1 MCRRRIGESLI
12 ATGLAPGGA
21 AIGKRD
27 RCVSLWPFGAGWRYA
42 GAMRSLDL
50 TALILTLCLGAL
62 GGVAAHAAHLPL
74 GYLLGSMV
82 LVGVISSMNF
92 KPLGKTPTLPA
103 RLRFAFVPV
112 IGIAIGGAFTP
123 EVARAALGW
132 GPSLA
137 ALFVFVP
144 LAHGLGYAVYR
155 RGGFAPHEAFYGAVP
170 GGLIESVQMGEEA
183 GADVRLLIVVQT
195 LRLIGTIISV
205 PLIFLALTGHTVGSA
220 AGAAMV
226 GAKAPLSLQDCAL
239 MFAAG
244 LIGAQAG
251 KRLRLPGYIITGP
264 LLGSALLHVTGAMQ
278 AIPPGWLV
286 AVTQVIL
293 GAGLGVRFVGM
304 DHRLLARCGRLAMLN
319 GALALGLA
327 FGFAGLV
334 HWITGAPV
342 AAGFLAFA
350 PGGLAEMSLIA
361 LSLNMSVIYVTAH
374 HVLRIVLAVSF
385 AKLGRRLV

>member
-1 MCRRRIGESLI
+1 MRGVDLW
-12 ATGLAPGGA
+12 ALA
-21 AIGKRD
+21 
-27 RCVSLWPFGAGWRYA
+27 
-42 GAMRSLDL
+42 
-50 TALILTLCLGAL
+50 LTLALGAV
-62 GGVAAHAAHLPL
+62 GGIAAHALHLPL

-82 LVGVISSMNF
+82 LVGVLSALDI

-103 RLRFAFVPV
+103 RLRFSFVPV
-112 IGIAIGGAFTP
+112 IGVAIGGAFTP
-123 EVARAALGW
+123 EVARAALSW

-137 ALFVFVP
+137 LLFVFVP
-144 LAHGLGYAVYR
+144 LAHALGYAVYR

-195 LRLIGTIISV
+195 LRLILTIITV
-205 PLIFLALTGHTVGSA
+205 PMIFLGLTGHTVGSA
-220 AGAAMV
+220 AGATMV
-226 GAKAPLSLQDCAL
+226 GAAAPLTLQDVAL
-239 MFAAG
+239 MLAAG
-244 LIGAQAG
+244 LVGAQAG
-251 KRLRLPGYIITGP
+251 KWLRFPGYIITGP
-264 LLGSALLHVTGAMQ
+264 LLCSALLHVTGLLH

-286 AVTQVIL
+286 SVTQVIL

-304 DHRLLARCGRLAMLN
+304 DHRLLARCGKLAMLN

-334 HWITGAPV
+334 HWTTGAPV

-361 LSLNMSVIYVTAH
+361 LSLNMSVIFVTAH

-385 AKLGRRLV
+385 AKLGRRWVPGG